1 MRASFLILK
10 YNVRTTV
17 QHFKSLKSPS
27 LQDFQIEL
35 LQFVLELRPEAVE
48 VLGIDASGGKE
59 LHLKSKDLTALKRQK
74 LRALFH
80 VTGGD
85 GRWRHLS
92 SYLLENIRVQAD
104 VRLELFELLCKTIES
119 AADPSEVCDPFN
131 SFRLQYSISRM

>member
-1 MRASFLILK
+1 MYNSTTLK
-10 YNVRTTV
+10 I
-17 QHFKSLKSPS
+17 SPS

-35 LQFVLELRPEAVE
+35 LQFVLELRPEAAE
-48 VLGIDASGGKE
+48 LLGIDTSGGKE

-80 VTGGD
+80 VSGGN
-85 GRWRHLS
+85 WRDLS
-92 SYLLENIRVQAD
+92 LYLLESLRAQAD
-104 VRLELFELLCKTIES
+104 VRQELFELLCKTIES